1 MSSDTVPSSPAF
13 PDTFPLLQDLYKG
26 VDLDVRVTQRHYKS
40 AGRALQDFKTALG
53 DAPVGLATINRQ
65 PGHPVVLALASDT
78 QVLVLK
84 FGSGQLKASHA
95 VMRMLRD
102 LLGNYR
108 RIFVFGGD
116 ELALGLHE
124 HLDIHVGNMIDLL
137 GVACAH
143 EERRTLTAYLEALGG
158 EGLSNDAG
166 ERILSKDVA
175 GGMMRVSGTGNIRDV
190 ALEAWAAGYAGRLR
204 SMQIKIYGLQRID
217 TVNLEPSLLIAL
229 YKLDRDQRRRQAVR
243 PTRITNEI
251 AEAVVGKGNGHLQV
265 VSARYK
271 TRVTRTNR
279 DQHIEV
285 THAVDGNEV
294 TFQGRATKI
303 DGRNATIACAG
314 GKLPASGKNGAGK
327 TNDKPGHANQLNVQL
342 TTVGR
347 ESSTIAERT
356 RASIVHI
363 ALRHQ
368 ADLFDQPFFCAIF
381 LPEED
386 SWDEDAPTRPSL
398 PIRIAKEDALNDSQR
413 TALERIL
420 SGANED
426 RLVLVQGPPGTGKT
440 TVIAGAVE
448 SIVRGDGKRTV
459 WLVAQSN
466 VAVKNMA
473 EKLADVGFLEF
484 RVLVSKDFHHDWHE
498 HLYEKIEHRLIR
510 SDDFPETPN
519 EASRLLGDARVV
531 LCTLSALAVGRL
543 QSVTHVV
550 PLQTVLVDEASQIEI
565 GDLLPML
572 HLHHNRLE
580 KVVFIG
586 DDRQYRMPTFLGEF
600 ISQHVYDGQLLS
612 EHRNKNADCCRFVD
626 VAEGKETRAGK
637 SWKATSATTSS
648 SRSSALSV
656 RASSRS
662 SVGSMSC

>member
-1 MSSDTVPSSPAF
+1 MASDPVPSSPAF

-26 VDLDVRVTQRHYKS
+26 VDLDVCVVQRHYKF
-40 AGRALQDFKTALG
+40 AGRALQDFKTAVG
-53 DAPVGLATINRQ
+53 DAPLGLATINRQ
-65 PGHPVVLALASDT
+65 LGHPVVLALASDT

-84 FGSGQLKASHA
+84 FGSGQLKASH
-95 VMRMLRD
+95 VTVRMLRD
-102 LLGNYR
+102 ILGSYR
-108 RIFVFGGD
+108 RIFVLGGD

-124 HLDIHVGNMIDLL
+124 HLGIHVGNMIDLL
-137 GVACAH
+137 GIACAH

-166 ERILSKDVA
+166 ERILNKDVA
-175 GGMMRVSGTGNIRDV
+175 GGMMRVSGSGNIRDV

-217 TVNLEPSLLIAL
+217 TVDLEPSLLSAL
-229 YKLDRDQRRRQAVR
+229 HKLDLDQRRRQAFR
-243 PTRITNEI
+243 PTRVTNEI
-251 AEAVVGKGNGHLQV
+251 AEAVVGKENGHLHV

-285 THAVDGNEV
+285 THTVGGSEV
-294 TFQGRATKI
+294 TLKGRATKI
-303 DGRNATIACAG
+303 DGRSATIAYQSDKLRTG
-314 GKLPASGKNGAGK
+314 GKIGAGK
-327 TNDKPGHANQLNVQL
+327 SADQLSVQL

-347 ESSTIAERT
+347 ESSTVAERT
-356 RASIVHI
+356 RASIVHL

-386 SWDEDAPTRPSL
+386 TWDEDAPTRSSL
-398 PIRIAKEDALNDSQR
+398 PIRFSKEDALNDSQR
-413 TALERIL
+413 NALERIL

-448 SIVRGDGKRTV
+448 SIVRGDSKRTV

-473 EKLADVGFLEF
+473 EKLADVGFWEF

-510 SDDFPETPN
+510 SDGFPETPN
-519 EASRLLGDARVV
+519 EAARLLGGARVV
-531 LCTLSALAVGRL
+531 LCTLSALAVDRL
-543 QSVTHVV
+543 QSITHVV
-550 PLQTVLVDEASQIEI
+550 SPQMVLVDEASQIEV

-572 HLHHNRLE
+572 HLHRNRLE

-586 DDRQYRMPTFLGEF
+586 DDRQYRMPTFLGDF
-600 ISQHVYDGQLLS
+600 ISQHVYDSQLLS
-612 EHRNKNADCCRFVD
+612 EHRNKSADCCRFVD
-626 VAEGKETRAGK
+626 VAEGKETRAGM
-637 SWKATSATTSS
+637 SWKATNAPTSS
-648 SRSSALSV
+648 SRSSALNARV
-656 RASSRS
+656 SSRS
-662 SVGSMSC
+662 NGGSMSC